1 MEGKRQHMRE
11 WERMWER
18 VWERARARARARTR
32 ETERA
37 QDRVIARERERER
50 DWKRERAREQ
60 HTERETAWERERD
73 QERVQ
78 GREQQGESDSTLQH
92 TTKRW
97 KLVGGR
103 QRESRK
109 EKIYTKFN
117 RTKNMKRKMD
127 KKIWGLNREEQPKKE
142 EKFCNMR
149 PPGQQHSCNAKI
161 FLEGKWEKLERKI
174 WSKNFLS
181 KNWRG
186 KYEAKIEKRRG
197 WN

>member
-127 KKIWGLNREEQPKKE
+127 KKIWGLNREEQPKK
-142 EKFCNMR
+142 KRNSAICAHRDSNTPATPKYSWR
-149 PPGQQHSCNAKI
+149 GS
-161 FLEGKWEKLERKI
+161 G
-174 WSKNFLS
+174 

-186 KYEAKIEKRRG
+186 KYEAKTSSPKIGEENMKQK
-197 WN
+197 